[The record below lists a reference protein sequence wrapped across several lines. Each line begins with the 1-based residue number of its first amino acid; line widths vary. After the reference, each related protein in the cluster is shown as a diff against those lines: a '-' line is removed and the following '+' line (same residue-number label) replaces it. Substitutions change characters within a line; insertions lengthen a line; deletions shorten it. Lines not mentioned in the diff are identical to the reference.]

1 MKRKILI
8 LPWLFLYTAFNSNG
22 QIYTPEINVTSSTNG
37 NVGIGTS
44 TPARN
49 LEIFG
54 INPAL
59 IINDSGTSDP
69 VIIFQN
75 AGTSKFSLRI
85 DESNSNAFEIRSSN
99 NSSRFLIQDGGFV
112 GIGTTNPQ
120 SLLDIQQGNIFLSSS
135 NQAISDGTDL
145 NGLYWYVDDN
155 SAGRVPELAAAIK
168 FKGTGTWNS
177 SVSPSVLS
185 FETLG
190 AAGGGTIPRMII
202 TNSGKVGIGTTNPNE
217 LLQVDGGK
225 IRASTGNDF
234 TNLTFAG
241 VEYNR
246 NYSYLNQLSIGGRIM
261 IQMSN
266 ASTKDVNAVTIISNG
281 NFGIGTTTP
290 SYKLDVN
297 GEVRANNVAV
307 SSDLRLKENITPLM
321 TNDLRLMTG
330 FQYNLKSDG
339 SFHYGVIAQEVE
351 EIFPHMVS
359 TDDQGM
365 KSVAYNEFIPLL
377 IEKVKEQDEEIQI
390 QQTKIS
396 QLENRLQQLEKTLI
410 QSKSN
415 NNE

>member
-1 MKRKILI
+1 
-8 LPWLFLYTAFNSNG
+8 
-22 QIYTPEINVTSSTNG
+22 
-37 NVGIGTS
+37 
-44 TPARN
+44 
-49 LEIFG
+49 
-54 INPAL
+54 
-59 IINDSGTSDP
+59 
-69 VIIFQN
+69 
-75 AGTSKFSLRI
+75 
-85 DESNSNAFEIRSSN
+85 
-99 NSSRFLIQDGGFV
+99 
-112 GIGTTNPQ
+112 
-120 SLLDIQQGNIFLSSS
+120 
-135 NQAISDGTDL
+135 
-145 NGLYWYVDDN
+145 
-155 SAGRVPELAAAIK
+155 
-168 FKGTGTWNS
+168 
-177 SVSPSVLS
+177 
-185 FETLG
+185 
-190 AAGGGTIPRMII
+190 
-202 TNSGKVGIGTTNPNE
+202 
-217 LLQVDGGK
+217 
-225 IRASTGNDF
+225 
-234 TNLTFAG
+234 
-241 VEYNR
+241 
-246 NYSYLNQLSIGGRIM
+246 M

-359 TDDQGM
+359 TDEQGM